1 MYLIPDEAEFTRHS
15 LNRLADKLEAVGDA
29 ATNQRLDAVAAGFA
43 KTAHAL
49 FVIARDIFAMRDACL
64 AGRWANADPPQA
76 ALDAREDM
84 RRL

>member
-1 MYLIPDEAEFTRHS
+1 MYVIPGEAEFAR
-15 LNRLADKLEAVGDA
+15 RAFIRVAAKLEAVGDA